1 MFHGFGY
8 LLQCQSLYIDLSV
21 QDISVKM
28 QLDTDDSKIYTKC
41 KMTRRVKIVLK
52 EKNNIG
58 EHARFKT
65 YYRVA
70 IIITVIII

>member
-1 MFHGFGY
+1 MA
-8 LLQCQSLYIDLSV
+8 
-21 QDISVKM
+21 
-28 QLDTDDSKIYTKC
+28 
-41 KMTRRVKIVLK
+41 RRVKIVLK
-52 EKNNIG
+52 EENNVG